1 MLVYM
6 RDSAAPGR
14 DVSEGKAALGLS
26 VYGSVPRGVYGSVGD
41 LSIPVKRTPKPPPP
55 KKRMRP
61 EVSLGRCLIWVEF
74 DPFSCPHMTWPC
86 QE

>member
-26 VYGSVPRGVYGSVGD
+26 GYGSVPRGVYGSVGD

-55 KKRMRP
+55 KKPDETRGIPGKM
-61 EVSLGRCLIWVEF
+61 SDLG
-74 DPFSCPHMTWPC
+74 
-86 QE
+86 